1 MKKTLLACL
10 ILLLSAGSASAQ
22 ESANVAY
29 KDNSVRFTVISD
41 GTLRMEY
48 SPDGKFT
55 DNRSFVAVDR
65 QYPSVRYR
73 VKQSKSKVV
82 IQTDDLTL
90 TYKKN
95 SGKFAPSNLSVVS
108 ARKFFKFAWK
118 PGMAQKG
125 NLLGTYRTLDGCDG
139 DMHGKDKLQLEQ
151 GLLATDGWTMIDD
164 SKDFLFDN
172 SSWPWVEKR
181 RGGDSQDWY
190 FMAYGHNYK
199 KALKDFT
206 LFAGKV
212 PMPPKYAFGYWWSR
226 YWSYSDDEL
235 RDMVGKFKTYNIPLD
250 VLVIDMDWHYT
261 EPGKGGWTGWTWNRK
276 LFPDPPKLL
285 DYLHSNQLDV
295 TLNLHPA
302 EGIAPYEEQY
312 PQIAR
317 DMGIDPSSGQT
328 IPWVASNK
336 KLMTNVFKDIL
347 DPMHRQGVSFWWLDW
362 QQWPYDKQVDSLSN
376 TWWLNYVFFT
386 HSQREGQ
393 DRPMLYH
400 RWGGLGNHRYQIG
413 FSGDTRISWKSLDFQ
428 PYFNSTASNVLY
440 GYWSHDIGG
449 HMGADHINP
458 ELFARW
464 MQFGAVSAIMRT
476 HTTKNGNLRKEP
488 WVFNDTIFSVL
499 RNTIIQRYR
508 MNPYIYTMARKTY
521 DTGISLCRPMYYDY
535 PENREAY
542 DFKDEYMFGDD
553 MLVAPITAPMKDGYA
568 AEKVWLPA
576 GNDWYEWETGT
587 LLKGG
592 QTVTRYFKIDEYPIY
607 IKAGAILPFLGH
619 VKNLKGMDDD
629 IYVNIFPGAEEGS
642 FSLYEDNGND
652 KDYATDYARI
662 PLSYR
667 YNGNRLT
674 VTIGARKGQYR
685 EMPSERQFYVCVNCK
700 EAPESVTVGGEKA
713 DYSYC
718 GDSLKL
724 TVKVPVTSC
733 SAEKQVVITYPQGP
747 APDLDGFIGTSHR
760 LRDAVVGLKYK
771 NAGIV
776 LNDGLGTMA
785 STGMSLTYYPEKFDV
800 LIQAFNDNLKNLPAI
815 LKDQKLSDADC
826 QWFLH
831 EVLGPEAVK

>member
-1 MKKTLLACL
+1 M
-10 ILLLSAGSASAQ
+10 
-22 ESANVAY
+22 
-29 KDNSVRFTVISD
+29 
-41 GTLRMEY
+41 
-48 SPDGKFT
+48 P
-55 DNRSFVAVDR
+55 
-65 QYPSVRYR
+65 
-73 VKQSKSKVV
+73 
-82 IQTDDLTL
+82 
-90 TYKKN
+90 
-95 SGKFAPSNLSVVS
+95 
-108 ARKFFKFAWK
+108 
-118 PGMAQKG
+118 
-125 NLLGTYRTLDGCDG
+125 
-139 DMHGKDKLQLEQ
+139 LQ
-151 GLLATDGWTMIDD
+151 
-164 SKDFLFDN
+164 
-172 SSWPWVEKR
+172 
-181 RGGDSQDWY
+181 
-190 FMAYGHNYK
+190 
-199 KALKDFT
+199 
-206 LFAGKV
+206 
-212 PMPPKYAFGYWWSR
+212 
-226 YWSYSDDEL
+226 
-235 RDMVGKFKTYNIPLD
+235 
-250 VLVIDMDWHYT
+250 
-261 EPGKGGWTGWTWNRK
+261 
-276 LFPDPPKLL
+276 
-285 DYLHSNQLDV
+285 
-295 TLNLHPA
+295 
-302 EGIAPYEEQY
+302 
-312 PQIAR
+312 
-317 DMGIDPSSGQT
+317 
-328 IPWVASNK
+328 
-336 KLMTNVFKDIL
+336 
-347 DPMHRQGVSFWWLDW
+347 
-362 QQWPYDKQVDSLSN
+362 
-376 TWWLNYVFFT
+376 
-386 HSQREGQ
+386 
-393 DRPMLYH
+393 
-400 RWGGLGNHRYQIG
+400 
-413 FSGDTRISWKSLDFQ
+413 
-428 PYFNSTASNVLY
+428 
-440 GYWSHDIGG
+440 
-449 HMGADHINP
+449 
-458 ELFARW
+458 
-464 MQFGAVSAIMRT
+464 
-476 HTTKNGNLRKEP
+476 
-488 WVFNDTIFSVL
+488 
-499 RNTIIQRYR
+499 
-508 MNPYIYTMARKTY
+508 
-521 DTGISLCRPMYYDY
+521 
-535 PENREAY
+535 
-542 DFKDEYMFGDD
+542 
-553 MLVAPITAPMKDGYA
+553 
-568 AEKVWLPA
+568 KVWLPA